1 MRVISWNL
9 RRAQANSPV
18 WDYLLKAAPDIALLQ
33 EVGAFPKTIYDNF
46 AVVARPAIKR
56 HGMPQSFVTA
66 VISRYPIAGQL
77 ELQTDDTWVQEQ
89 ARFFHGN
96 LVGTRIAPPSSPT
109 LNVVSVYSPAWEV
122 RREKWE
128 GMDMSHLKLAANPE
142 IWCTEILW
150 DLLRKTM
157 PTTDGEW
164 IVGGD
169 FNSSE
174 TLDFGRKGDRG
185 NREIIARMN
194 ALGLVEVLRT
204 HHGKLVPT
212 FQNPAGKKVIHQID
226 HIYVSTGIAD
236 RLIECGVCPEERV
249 FGVGLSDHLPIIAE
263 FGGRQQED
271 PLVEGVRFE
280 N

>member
-33 EVGAFPKTIYDNF
+33 EVGAFPKTIYDTF

-56 HGMPQSFVTA
+56 HGTPQSFVTA
-66 VISRYPIAGQL
+66 VISRYPVVREL
-77 ELQTDDTWVQEQ
+77 ELQTDDPWVQEQ

-96 LVGTRIAPPSSPT
+96 LVGTRISVPNSPI

-122 RREKWE
+122 RREKWT

-194 ALGLVEVLRT
+194 ALGLTEVLRT
-204 HHGKLVPT
+204 HNGKLVPT
-212 FQNPAGKKVIHQID
+212 FQNAAGKAVIHQID
-226 HIYVSTGIAD
+226 HIYVSTGIVD
-236 RLIECGVCPEERV
+236 RLTTCDVGQASAILDR
-249 FGVGLSDHLPIIAE
+249 GLSDHLPIVAE
-263 FGGRQQED
+263 FTAWHRQNQTEA
-271 PLVEGVRFE
+271 GK
-280 N
+280 

>member
-18 WDYLLKAAPDIALLQ
+18 WDYLLEAAPDIALLQ
-33 EVGAFPKTIYDNF
+33 EVGALPTAFRDGY
-46 AVVARPAIKR
+46 AVLARQAVKKHGSPQPFSTAI
-56 HGMPQSFVTA
+56 
-66 VISRYPIAGQL
+66 ISRYPVVEEL
-77 ELQTDDTWVQEQ
+77 ELKTDDTWVQEQ

-96 LVGTRIAPPSSPT
+96 IVGTRIAPPNSPI

-122 RREKWE
+122 RREKWA

-157 PTTDGEW
+157 PNTDGQW

-194 ALGLVEVLRT
+194 ALGLTEVLRT
-204 HHGKLVPT
+204 HNGKLVPT
-212 FQNPAGKKVIHQID
+212 FQNAAGKAVIHQID
-226 HIYVSTGIAD
+226 HIYVTGSL
-236 RLIECGVCPEERV
+236 RERTV
-249 FGVGLSDHLPIIAE
+249 NCAVGDQEKIFGRGLSDHLPVIAE
-263 FGGRQQED
+263 FH
-271 PLVEGVRFE
+271 
-280 N
+280 